1 MSEKASERQLL
12 PQPESILSDSVLDG
26 IADQLAFGPFAEDVR
41 NELRIAVRRYAL
53 DQKIFG
59 TYEDELKSVGADY
72 KALKK
77 KVSDF
82 RAYLEL
88 PEYSN
93 LASDLYSAA
102 LHKNEP
108 APKTDFP
115 EITDFERTRGEPY
128 LLELKRL
135 LSLLEDAADIA
146 RDRSAIPKGR
156 KPDYPLLGMVRRLAY
171 VWTELLK
178 QKFSIDYHK
187 GSGLTPA
194 FQFVS
199 LVVQKVIPDLRDT
212 EIVTAMRT
220 IVSELNLK
228 APDPSQE

>member
-1 MSEKASERQLL
+1 MSEEASERQSL
-12 PQPESILSDSVLDG
+12 PEPESALSTSVLDD
-26 IADQLAFGPFAEDVR
+26 IACQLELEPFAEDIR

-53 DQKIFG
+53 DQKIFAS
-59 TYEDELKSVGADY
+59 YESDLKFAGADY

-77 KVSDF
+77 RASEF
-82 RAYLEL
+82 RAFLEQ
-88 PEYSN
+88 PEYN
-93 LASDLYSAA
+93 DLASDLYLSA

-108 APKTDFP
+108 APETDFP
-115 EITDFERTRGEPY
+115 EITDFGRTRGEPY

-135 LSLLEDAADIA
+135 LSLLEDATDIA
-146 RDRSAIPKGR
+146 LDNSAVPKGR
-156 KPDYPLLGMVRRLAY
+156 KPDYPLLGLVRRLAY
-171 VWTELLK
+171 VWKELLK

-199 LVVQKVIPDLRDT
+199 LVVQRVIPDIRET